1 MIQCDI
7 YKGDKKEEMYLYVP
21 SETGLKQVPEQLL
34 ATFGELQLV
43 MSLVLDHTKKL
54 ARAEVATV
62 IAEIESQGFYLQ
74 MPPSEWSL
82 SNSAKN
88 A

>member
-7 YKGDKKEEMYLYVP
+7 YKGSKRQEMYLYVP

-43 MSLVLDHTKKL
+43 MSLVLDQTKKL
-54 ARAEVATV
+54 ARAEISTV
-62 IAEIESQGFYLQ
+62 MAELQSQGYYLQ
-74 MPPSEWSL
+74 MPPSNWPL
-82 SNSAKN
+82 ANSSEN
-88 A
+88 D